1 MCVLNAVGMQ
11 SYIEG
16 SFIGWKETKEEKKGE
31 FCFDYCSKK
40 LFKVSGASRRKLQSK
55 KWDKNTE

>member
-1 MCVLNAVGMQ
+1 M
-11 SYIEG
+11 EG
-16 SFIGWKETKEEKKGE
+16 CFIRWKETKEKKGE

-40 LFKVSGASRRKLQSK
+40 LFKVLGASRKTFQRK

>member
-1 MCVLNAVGMQ
+1 MCVLHAVGIQ

-16 SFIGWKETKEEKKGE
+16 CFIRWKETKEEKKGE

-40 LFKVSGASRRKLQSK
+40 LFKVPGASRKKFQRK